1 MPPKILMEMFAPQ
14 SVSPVSTGVNIQDP
28 REEGGALDRMDEL
41 IALNDLLNS
50 FGISEENQPMAY
62 QSIVDMWEEL
72 KNCNDFDLG
81 KGVDGEG
88 KWLEE
93 NKWNEGKRIRDLWS
107 DDDIFESVSL
117 DEFVD
122 DVNEVY
128 REKEGFMFKGSWFL
142 SDFVNISEMGIDI
155 SLSDNYG
162 EYVEREV
169 DND

>member
-1 MPPKILMEMFAPQ
+1 MKIELV
-14 SVSPVSTGVNIQDP
+14 SV
-28 REEGGALDRMDEL
+28 
-41 IALNDLLNS
+41 
-50 FGISEENQPMAY
+50 
-62 QSIVDMWEEL
+62 VDMWEEL

-93 NKWNEGKRIRDLWS
+93 NKWNEGKRIRELWS

-122 DVNEVY
+122 DVNSWY
-128 REKEGFMFKGSWFL
+128 RFKEGWNFKGGWFL

-155 SLSDNYG
+155 SLSNNYG

-169 DND
+169 DSE